1 MTMSFKVICIND
13 TSKPNDIPNSQWVK
27 KGSIYTVTKVV
38 KMIIQG
44 GTYGFDLAEIN
55 LDGCAPYK
63 YYAADRFGIIMGI
76 EVQEDVDW
84 ADKELERLLKE
95 VEYDEEVYQEK
106 ANRQTP

>member
-13 TSKPNDIPNSQWVK
+13 TNKPNDIPISQWVK

-63 YYAADRFGIIMGI
+63 YYASERFGIIMSM
-76 EVQEDVDW
+76 EVDEEVNW
-84 ADKELERLLKE
+84 ADSELERLLKE
-95 VEYDEEVYQEK
+95 VEYDEEVYQEE
-106 ANRQTP
+106 AIRQTP

>member
-1 MTMSFKVICIND
+1 
-13 TSKPNDIPNSQWVK
+13 
-27 KGSIYTVTKVV
+27 
-38 KMIIQG
+38 
-44 GTYGFDLAEIN
+44 
-55 LDGCAPYK
+55 
-63 YYAADRFGIIMGI
+63 MGI